1 MTEIEQFKNDV
12 VYNAKNILFT
22 MTDDEA
28 MGQRGQGVYT
38 KDFIDNGN
46 ECTNYIFDNGHKY
59 VLDKVEQ
66 MLYLCEPMQKEYFIH
81 KYLEK
86 VVSDF
91 IDKWSIDELFIY
103 CSENEIKAGSTIR
116 LLPYRED
123 KIVYLTNI
131 LIPFE
136 LKHKGLGKLL
146 IKQIFEICQRL
157 KYRLILLDVVDSFSK
172 SLEKRNVKFLD
183 FDKIEITNVS
193 NLN

>member
-1 MTEIEQFKNDV
+1 MTTLEQFKKDI

-46 ECTNYIFDNGHKY
+46 ECTNYIFDNGNKY

-66 MLYLCEPMQKEYFIH
+66 MLYVCEPIPQEYFIH
-81 KYLEK
+81 KHLEK

-91 IDKWSIDELFIY
+91 VEKWSIGGTTIY
-103 CSENEIKAGSTIR
+103 CLEDEVKAGSLIR

-123 KIVYLTNI
+123 NIVYLPNI
-131 LIPFE
+131 MIPFE
-136 LKHKGLGKLL
+136 LKHQGLGKLL
-146 IKQIFEICQRL
+146 IKQIFEICESL
-157 KYRLILLDVVDSFSK
+157 KYRLILTDVVDSFSE
-172 SLEKRNVKFLD
+172 SLKKRNAKFLNLD
-183 FDKIEITNVS
+183 TIEITNAT
-193 NLN
+193 NLS